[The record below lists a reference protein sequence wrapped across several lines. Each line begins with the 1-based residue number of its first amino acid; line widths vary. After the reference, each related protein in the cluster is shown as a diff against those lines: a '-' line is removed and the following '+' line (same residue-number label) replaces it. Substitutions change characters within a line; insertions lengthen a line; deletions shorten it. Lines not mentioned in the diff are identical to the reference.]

1 MIRREIGVLNKK
13 FRHVKNTVKSFENMG
28 KHENAISR
36 YFAKKADEGL
46 VCCAYHK
53 QCGYKWQILI
63 D

>member
-1 MIRREIGVLNKK
+1 
-13 FRHVKNTVKSFENMG
+13 MG